1 VHNFWIKLEPDQNDF
16 KNQIHM
22 DFEKGLERIKVFTRW
37 AQHGDLKKYA
47 DALEEWDDIVGGTW
61 EEPEQ
66 NSIALD
72 I

>member
-1 VHNFWIKLEPDQNDF
+1 MDLVFEVVLVRLQLNPEVVHIRQSLS
-16 KNQIHM
+16 
-22 DFEKGLERIKVFTRW
+22 V
-37 AQHGDLKKYA
+37 
-47 DALEEWDDIVGGTW
+47 EWDDIVGGTW